1 MYILL
6 RNPGAQE
13 VILVHGRGLV
23 IDKPKARSLGSVD
36 VGELCDSPVYLPLP
50 WSRILLKK
58 MPSVRETLKE
68 RGVDMTKL
76 SDEWGEFTK
85 RSSFGNGTSP
95 VVLTNYLDVSVYP
108 SCYFLFSLD

>member
-1 MYILL
+1 MI
-6 RNPGAQE
+6 N
-13 VILVHGRGLV
+13 
-23 IDKPKARSLGSVD
+23 KPKARNLGSVD
-36 VGELCDSPVYLPLP
+36 VEGLRDSPVYLPLP

-108 SCYFLFSLD
+108 GCYFPFSLD

>member
-1 MYILL
+1 M
-6 RNPGAQE
+6 
-13 VILVHGRGLV
+13 
-23 IDKPKARSLGSVD
+23 D
-36 VGELCDSPVYLPLP
+36 VGVLCDSPVYLPLP

-58 MPSVRETLKE
+58 MPSVREILKE

-76 SDEWGEFTK
+76 SAEWGEFTK

-108 SCYFLFSLD
+108 SCYFLSSGPAGWALSTPCLTESQRAPRTL